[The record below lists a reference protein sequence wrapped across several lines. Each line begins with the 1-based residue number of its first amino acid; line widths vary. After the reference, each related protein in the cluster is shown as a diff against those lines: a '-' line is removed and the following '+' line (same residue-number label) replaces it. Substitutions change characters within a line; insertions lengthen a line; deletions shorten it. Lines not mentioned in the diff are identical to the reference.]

1 MMETKLDRNSKL
13 LGGSKNEARKKIKHI
28 DMHCEADKNMYLG
41 TKTRVSIENLVWKI
55 GTSFQRRQ

>member
-1 MMETKLDRNSKL
+1 METKLDRNSKL

-41 TKTRVSIENLVWKI
+41 TKTRVSIENLV
-55 GTSFQRRQ
+55 